1 MKRTLLLSCCLLGL
15 LSGCASG
22 SGNTT
27 LSGSK
32 VEMYGVMDVGV
43 GYSSQKT
50 TFSK

>member
-15 LSGCASG
+15 LAGCTAGSENAS
-22 SGNTT
+22 

-32 VEMYGVMDVGV
+32 VEMYGIMDIGV
-43 GYSSQKT
+43 GYTNQKT